1 MFARVDEIEEEQD
14 PTLAAWRRQAEKSRS
29 SRQSDF
35 LDADEARTM
44 ARLGEELRSVGLL
57 RHEVE
62 RQVRAVH
69 AVNAKAAPAVGRDGG
84 ADTLH

>member
-35 LDADEARTM
+35 LDVDEARTM
-44 ARLGEELRSVGLL
+44 ARLAEELRSVDCL
-57 RHEVE
+57 EAE
-62 RQVRAVH
+62 RQARAVL
-69 AVNAKAAPAVGRDGG
+69 PYMP
-84 ADTLH
+84 